1 MTIPVLVVDDSLT
14 VRMHLQEALA
24 GAGFDPVPCADLAS
38 ARAALARADFALVIL
53 DVILP
58 DGDGLELLAELRRS
72 RRHRRT
78 PVMLLST
85 AAEVQSR
92 IRGLET
98 GADEYVGKPYDVG
111 TVLARARELVRRASG
126 GEDAA
131 ERAPVLVV
139 DDSVT
144 VREALRAELERA
156 GLEVVTAADGEEGLR
171 LAADRRPAAVVVDG
185 AMPGM
190 DGAAFIRQLRLDAV
204 LRTTPCILLT
214 ASRSVGELRA
224 LDAGADAYVRK
235 EEGHAVVLA
244 RLQSLLRGASRP
256 PRLAPAGLLS
266 PKRIVAVGQGGARA
280 EALAERIR
288 RVGHEPVAVGSVGEA
303 IALLAVDRVDAVVVD
318 ASESTP
324 AALEACA
331 RIRAVPALGEVP
343 LLVAAAGEEPELVL
357 RAIQAGADDCVA
369 AAEGGGVLRA
379 RIAAL
384 LRRRQF
390 EDENRLRE
398 GFARSAA
405 ILETISDA
413 FFAVDRG
420 WRLVYVN
427 HAFERLLGTSRKA
440 AVGEDLWEHAAP
452 LRGGPF
458 EQELRRAAEARAPAS
473 FEVPFPD
480 GRWFEVRAFPHE
492 DGLSAHLRDV
502 TERRRSQEVQAH
514 LLGIVGHDLRTPLT
528 SIMMSAGAVSRDRA
542 LPERHRRALD
552 RVEAGAARMGRLIN
566 DLLDYS
572 RARLGHGLPVHPEP
586 ADLDAIC
593 REALDAIR
601 TAHPARHVVYRH
613 EGDGRGVFD
622 PDRIVQALVNL
633 LTNAVRYS
641 APGTEVTL
649 SWRGDQD
656 RKVVAVHN
664 GGAPIAPHLLGT
676 IFEPFKRGDV
686 AGNTWGGVGLG
697 LYIVK
702 QIVGAHGGAVAVRSA
717 EGEGTTFE
725 VTLPAAPAEEGRG
738 GPLE

>member
-1 MTIPVLVVDDSLT
+1 MIPVLIVDDSLT
-14 VRMHLQEALA
+14 VRMHLLEAFA
-24 GAGFDPVPCADLAS
+24 AAGFDPVPCADAAS
-38 ARAALARADFALVIL
+38 ARAALARRDFALVIL

-58 DGDGLELLAELRRS
+58 DGDGLEILAELRRS
-72 RRHRRT
+72 RRHRTT

-111 TVLARARELVRRASG
+111 TVLARARELVRRSASPEAA
-126 GEDAA
+126 GEK
-131 ERAPVLVV
+131 APVLVV
-139 DDSVT
+139 DDSIT
-144 VREALRAELERA
+144 VREALRVELERA

-171 LAADRRPAAVVVDG
+171 VAADRRPAAVVVDG

-190 DGAAFIRQLRLDAV
+190 DGASFIRQLRLDAV

-244 RLQSLLRGASRP
+244 RLQSLLRGASPP
-256 PRLAPAGLLS
+256 PRMATSGVLS
-266 PKRIVAVGQGGARA
+266 PKRIAAVGLGTERA
-280 EALAERIR
+280 EELAESIR
-288 RVGHEPVAVGSVGEA
+288 RVGHEPVAVGSVAEA
-303 IALLAVDRVDAVVVD
+303 IALLGVDRVDAVVVD
-318 ASESTP
+318 AVASVP

-331 RIRAVPALGEVP
+331 RIRAVPELREVP
-343 LLVAAAGEEPELVL
+343 LLVVCTSDEQELVL

-369 AAEGGGVLRA
+369 SGDGGGVLRA

-390 EDENRLRE
+390 EDENRLR
-398 GFARSAA
+398 AAYTRSAA

-427 HAFERLLGTSRKA
+427 HAFEDLLGTTRKA
-440 AVGEDLWEHAAP
+440 AVGEDLWDHAAP

-458 EQELRRAAEARAPAS
+458 EQELRRAADVRAPLT

-542 LPERHRRALD
+542 LPDRHRRALE
-552 RVEAGAARMGRLIN
+552 RVEAGAARMSRLIN

-586 ADLDAIC
+586 ADLDVIC
-593 REALDAIR
+593 HEALDAIR
-601 TAHPARHVVYRH
+601 TAHPTRNVVYRH
-613 EGDGRGVFD
+613 EGDGRGAFD
-622 PDRIVQALVNL
+622 AERVVQALVNL

-641 APGTEVTL
+641 APETDVTL
-649 SWRGDQD
+649 SWTGDAE
-656 RKVVAVHN
+656 RKVLAVHN
-664 GGAPIAPHLLGT
+664 AGEPIAPHLLGQ

-702 QIVGAHGGAVAVRSA
+702 QIVAAHGGAVAVRSA
-717 EGEGTTFE
+717 AGEGTTFE
-725 VTLPAAPAEEGRG
+725 VTLPTEGSLLGR
-738 GPLE
+738 

>member
-1 MTIPVLVVDDSLT
+1 MTIPVLIVDDSLT
-14 VRMHLQEALA
+14 VRMHLHEAFA
-24 GAGFDPVPCADLAS
+24 GAGFEPVPCADLAS
-38 ARAALARADFALVIL
+38 ARAALARRDFGLVVL

-72 RRHRRT
+72 RRHRAI

-85 AAEVQSR
+85 AAEVQAR

-98 GADEYVGKPYDVG
+98 GADEYVGKPYDAPTVVG
-111 TVLARARELVRRASG
+111 RARELVRRAAG
-126 GEDAA
+126 GEAARA

-139 DDSVT
+139 DDSIT
-144 VREALRAELERA
+144 VREELRAELERA
-156 GLEVVTAADGEEGLR
+156 GLEVVTAPDGEEGLR
-171 LAADRRPAAVVVDG
+171 VAADRRPAAVVVDG

-190 DGAAFIRQLRLDAV
+190 DGATFIRQLRLDAV

-214 ASRSVGELRA
+214 ASQSVGELRA

-244 RLQSLLRGASRP
+244 RLQSLLRSASPP
-256 PRLAPAGLLS
+256 PRVVTAGLLS
-266 PKRIVAVGQGGARA
+266 PKRIAAVGLGSERA
-280 EALAERIR
+280 EELAERIR
-288 RVGHEPVAVGSVGEA
+288 QVGHEPVPAGSVDEA
-303 IALLAVDRVDAVVVD
+303 LALLRVDRVDAVVVD
-318 ASESTP
+318 AVGSVP

-331 RIRAVPALGEVP
+331 RIRAVPELREVP
-343 LLVAAAGEEPELVL
+343 LLVAGGGDEQELVL
-357 RAIQAGADDCVA
+357 RAIQAGADDCVTSA
-369 AAEGGGVLRA
+369 GGGGVLRA

-384 LRRRQF
+384 LRRKQF
-390 EDENRLRE
+390 EEENRARE
-398 GFARSAA
+398 AFVRSAA

-427 HAFERLLGTSRKA
+427 HAFEDLLGTTRTS

-458 EQELRRAAEARAPAS
+458 EQELRRAASAQAPLT

-528 SIMMSAGAVSRDRA
+528 SIMMSAGAVARDGS
-542 LPERHRRALD
+542 LPERHRRALE
-552 RVEAGAARMGRLIN
+552 RVEAGAARMSRLIN

-572 RARLGHGLPVHPEP
+572 RARLGQGLPVHPVP
-586 ADLDAIC
+586 GDLDAIC

-601 TAHPARHVVYRH
+601 TANPTRSVVYRH
-613 EGDGRGVFD
+613 EGDGRGEYDGERV
-622 PDRIVQALVNL
+622 VQALMNL
-633 LTNAVRYS
+633 LTNAVRY
-641 APGTEVTL
+641 GTAGADVTL
-649 SWRGDQD
+649 SWRGDAD
-656 RKVVAVHN
+656 RKVLAVHN
-664 GGAPIAPHLLGT
+664 VGDPIAPHLLGQ

-686 AGNTWGGVGLG
+686 AGNLWGGVGLG

-702 QIVGAHGGAVAVRSA
+702 QIVAAHGGSVAVRSSQR
-717 EGEGTTFE
+717 EGTTFE
-725 VTLPAAPAEEGRG
+725 VTLPARAAAPGGRG
-738 GPLE
+738 

>member
-1 MTIPVLVVDDSLT
+1 MTTPILIVDDSLT
-14 VRMHLQEALA
+14 VRMHLHEAFA
-24 GAGFDPVPCADLAS
+24 AAGFEPVPCADGAS
-38 ARAALARADFALVIL
+38 ARVALARRDFALVIL
-53 DVILP
+53 DIILP
-58 DGDGLELLAELRRS
+58 DADGLEILAELRRS
-72 RRHRRT
+72 RRHRTT

-92 IRGLET
+92 IRGLAS
-98 GADEYVGKPYDVG
+98 GADEYVGKPYDVA
-111 TVLARARELVRRASG
+111 TVVARARELVRRAGG
-126 GEDAA
+126 GEAARA

-139 DDSVT
+139 DDSIT
-144 VREALRAELERA
+144 VREELRAELERA
-156 GLEVVTAADGEEGLR
+156 GFEVVTSADGEEGLR
-171 LAADRRPAAVVVDG
+171 VAADRRPAAVVVDG

-190 DGAAFIRQLRLDAV
+190 DGAAFIRQLRLDVV

-214 ASRSVGELRA
+214 ASQSVGELRA

-244 RLQSLLRGASRP
+244 RLQSLLRSASPPPRSGAS
-256 PRLAPAGLLS
+256 GHLS
-266 PKRIVAVGQGGARA
+266 PKRIVAVGLGKQRA
-280 EALAERIR
+280 EELAEQIR
-288 RVGHEPVAVGSVGEA
+288 RVGHEAVAVGSVDEA
-303 IALLAVDRVDAVVVD
+303 LALLGVDRVDAVVVD
-318 ASESTP
+318 AVGSIP

-331 RIRAVPALGEVP
+331 RIRGVPALRDLP
-343 LLVAAAGEEPELVL
+343 LLVAGAADDQELVL

-369 AAEGGGVLRA
+369 GADGGGVVRA

-384 LRRRQF
+384 LRRKQF

-398 GFARSAA
+398 GYARSAA

-413 FFAVDRG
+413 FFAVDRS

-427 HAFERLLGTSRKA
+427 HAFEDLLGTTRRA

-458 EQELRRAAEARAPAS
+458 EQELHRAADARAPIT

-502 TERRRSQEVQAH
+502 TDRRRSQEVQAH

-528 SIMMSAGAVSRDRA
+528 SIMMSAGAVVRDKA
-542 LPERHRRALD
+542 LPDRHRRALE
-552 RVEAGAARMGRLIN
+552 RVEAGAARMTRLIN

-586 ADLDAIC
+586 GDLDAIC
-593 REALDAIR
+593 KEALDAIR
-601 TAHPARHVVYRH
+601 AANPDRNVVYRH
-613 EGDGRGVFD
+613 EGDGRGSYDAERV
-622 PDRIVQALVNL
+622 VQALLNL

-641 APGTEVTL
+641 TPGTDVTL
-649 SWRGDQD
+649 SWTGAAD

-664 GGAPIAPHLLGT
+664 AGEPIAPHLLGT

-702 QIVGAHGGAVAVRSA
+702 QIVAAHGGGVAVRSA

-725 VTLPAAPAEEGRG
+725 VTLPAAPPGEPA
-738 GPLE
+738 P